1 MVIINTLELITKEIY
16 YLEHKI
22 EKLTLIYFSFVSFG
36 PRQDSLVRVNA
47 MA

>member
-1 MVIINTLELITKEIY
+1 MVIINTLKVITKEIY

-22 EKLTLIYFSFVSFG
+22 EKLTLLFFSFGSCG

-47 MA
+47 VA